1 MRYIINYGWAIFWAI
16 IMLILMSAPA
26 QDLPKAP
33 YFYGFDKLAHCGSF
47 FLLTVLLL
55 WGSILHSKRRSSKII
70 TILIV
75 FGITS
80 FFAFLTEAIQ
90 YSFSPGRQ
98 ADWWDIFADYVG
110 IGMGLF
116 SYILLYRKRDS
127 YK

>member
-1 MRYIINYGWAIFWAI
+1 MRYIINYAWAIFWAI
-16 IMLILMSAPA
+16 TMLILMSAPA
-26 QDLPKAP
+26 QDLPKTP
-33 YFYGFDKLAHCGSF
+33 LFYGFDKLAHCGSF

-55 WGSILHSKRRSSKII
+55 WGSILHSKRRSSKVI
-70 TILIV
+70 TIIIV
-75 FGITS
+75 FAITS
-80 FFAFLTEAIQ
+80 FFAFMTEAIQ
-90 YSFSPGRQ
+90 YAFSPGRQ